1 MTLLDVPTLINL
13 TNRSAYGN
21 TAMYSA
27 SYMDSVI
34 QTVSDE
40 IAGFI
45 GFQPYLHFE
54 NNEEGLCI
62 YQTKGS
68 YAGRYFIEL
77 KQKPLVPGNAYSIFN
92 VLNLTYG
99 LSLLPPSQVSLQFV
113 QIFHHT
119 SQITCLAPGVI
130 DAFSGIGFGQYFIPS
145 IVAVGYIASYYA
157 GWSTGINDP
166 VPNGGGTGLA
176 GTLTLDPNGS
186 GAVTGATLTDP
197 GADYETPPI
206 LVVTPAM
213 GDTGNGALIL
223 ATLDPAGGGFV
234 SNLSVLAG
242 GQGYAQVPTLGVTT
256 ATSFNAKPIPTQ
268 IQEAAALLVRERIIF
283 DDASNNDPSSPFAG
297 FVTSKTEGS
306 RSWSYGGANGNPNKS
321 GGVGTLGFGTILSD
335 TARNKLVKY
344 QKRRT
349 PVAI

>member
-1 MTLLDVPTLINL
+1 
-13 TNRSAYGN
+13 
-21 TAMYSA
+21 
-27 SYMDSVI
+27 
-34 QTVSDE
+34 
-40 IAGFI
+40 
-45 GFQPYLHFE
+45 
-54 NNEEGLCI
+54 
-62 YQTKGS
+62 
-68 YAGRYFIEL
+68 
-77 KQKPLVPGNAYSIFN
+77 
-92 VLNLTYG
+92 
-99 LSLLPPSQVSLQFV
+99 
-113 QIFHHT
+113 
-119 SQITCLAPGVI
+119 
-130 DAFSGIGFGQYFIPS
+130 
-145 IVAVGYIASYYA
+145 
-157 GWSTGINDP
+157 
-166 VPNGGGTGLA
+166 
-176 GTLTLDPNGS
+176 
-186 GAVTGATLTDP
+186 
-197 GADYETPPI
+197 
-206 LVVTPAM
+206 M